1 MSAYNIV
8 RPIEYNIGAYQP
20 GLTESAV
27 NIFKINAKPT
37 DFNENRASWNV
48 RSPGLNTLLSSQV
61 FISFDLEVR
70 TNTKMFD
77 YLSARSANTSYVR
90 RQANNAPDQA
100 RAGSSV
106 TLCFGE
112 GNPFAYCLQ
121 QYSVVINGASLQQVR
136 MDEWKNTVDKL
147 WLPSSVMARRF
158 GRCGGAWNAWD
169 SVCVSGDAM
178 GEAATT
184 VAHGT
189 GSVVSAFTQDS
200 GIAKRIQGVL
210 ACTFRAPALDGQTD
224 VRTIRV
230 RAPLD
235 GCGLMNPLGRQDYC
249 SSACPLKNGT
259 FCIPHANVIQFSF
272 LMKNMFKVICKNLSS
287 DYILAAGANVHQG
300 GQSAN
305 IEVRFPGGQAAN
317 AGAQLELSYLRLP
330 SWRSIPATR
339 TLSAYRVACHDATSG
354 KDTITGARQI
364 AAGCLDS
371 GIAKDAIG
379 ISGVGRAGNL
389 AGGAEMVTDRFQQV
403 EWAGI
408 NMSQIPTA
416 LAFVLQKSTDAFTL
430 ANGARVGN
438 DEGYATQGP
447 VAADVQTTCGFK
459 NQFIARNTASS
470 ASIVGLDLMVQS
482 SVGSYVYSESEKQ
495 FLKGRSELF
504 ADTIKNSYLDYMG
517 GCEFKWDKHNCI
529 VYLESSDYARGLGS
543 EGSSMPVVF
552 NAKVRFEN
560 HREFIDGTGAAC
572 DGGRGCGVVRDAIFG
587 TPLMLAIYSRM
598 SIALSPSAGLVSS
611 QNISHSSALQLLSQ
625 TQG

>member
-27 NIFKINAKPT
+27 NIFKISAKPT
-37 DFNENRASWNV
+37 DFNEQRASWNV

-61 FISFDLEVR
+61 FVSFNVEIR
-70 TNTKMFD
+70 CPSKMYDF
-77 YLSARSANTSYVR
+77 LSARSANTSVVR
-90 RQANNAPDQA
+90 RAANDAPDQA
-100 RAGSSV
+100 RVGSSV
-106 TLCFGE
+106 TVAFGE

-121 QYSVVINGASLQQVR
+121 SYNVVINGASLQQVR

-147 WLPSSVMARRF
+147 WLPSAVMARRF

-178 GEAATT
+178 GENENT

-210 ACTFRAPALDGQTD
+210 ACTYQAPALDGHTD
-224 VRTIRV
+224 VRVIRV

-259 FCIPHANVIQFSF
+259 FCIPHANVVQFSF
-272 LMKNMFKVICKNLSS
+272 LMKNMFKTICRNLSS
-287 DYILAAGANVHQG
+287 DYILAAGAGVNQG
-300 GQSAN
+300 GQSGSVQ
-305 IEVRFPGGQAAN
+305 VRFPGGDAAQAL
-317 AGAQLELSYLRLP
+317 AQLELTYLRLP

-339 TLSAYRVACHDATSG
+339 TLSAYRVACHDATS
-354 KDTITGARQI
+354 KVITNPVVV

-371 GIAKDAIG
+371 GIATEAIG
-379 ISGVGRAGNL
+379 ISGVGRAGNI
-389 AGGAEMVTDRFQQV
+389 AAEAEMVSTRFQEC
-403 EWAGI
+403 EWSGV

-416 LAFVLQKSTDAFTL
+416 LAFVLQKSTDAYTL
-430 ANGARVGN
+430 DTAAKVGN
-438 DEGYATQGP
+438 AVGYTAQGAVGP
-447 VAADVQTTCGFK
+447 DLQDTCGLK
-459 NQFIARNTASS
+459 NQFIARNTAAS
-470 ASIVGLDLMVQS
+470 ASIVGLDLMIQS
-482 SVGSYVYSESEKQ
+482 SVGSYVYSETEAQ

-504 ADTIKNSYLDYMG
+504 ADTLKNSYLDYMG

-529 VYLESSDYARGLGS
+529 VYLESSDFARGLGS

-552 NAKVRFEN
+552 NAKIRYEN

-598 SIALSPSAGLVSS
+598 SVALSPSAGLISS